1 MISTKD
7 VEYIEKI
14 YDIDP
19 KFTWNSIRYIDSI
32 DYNIS
37 VDETYETYSLLKIG
51 LIFLN
56 EVSTYKAVFE
66 FYNVQNLHLERI
78 GGKYNQIYGFEIVD
92 KSKDGWAKDQRYF
105 VNDYEDNLISFSCES
120 IKVLSVEKKDLYY

>member
-1 MISTKD
+1 MTIE
-7 VEYIEKI
+7 VENIEKL
-14 YDIDP
+14 YDIDS

-56 EVSTYKAVFE
+56 EGSTYKAVFE

-78 GGKYNQIYGFEIVD
+78 GGKYNQIYGL
-92 KSKDGWAKDQRYF
+92 
-105 VNDYEDNLISFSCES
+105 N
-120 IKVLSVEKKDLYY
+120 

>member
-1 MISTKD
+1 MTIE
-7 VEYIEKI
+7 VENIEKL
-14 YDIDP
+14 YDIDS

-56 EVSTYKAVFE
+56 EGSTYKAVFE

>member
-1 MISTKD
+1 MTIE
-7 VEYIEKI
+7 VENIEKL
-14 YDIDP
+14 YDIDT

-56 EVSTYKAVFE
+56 EGSTYKAVFE

>member
-1 MISTKD
+1 MTIE
-7 VEYIEKI
+7 VENIEKL
-14 YDIDP
+14 YDIDS

-51 LIFLN
+51 VIFLN
-56 EVSTYKAVFE
+56 EGSTYKAVFE

-105 VNDYEDNLISFSCES
+105 VNEYEDNLISFSCES